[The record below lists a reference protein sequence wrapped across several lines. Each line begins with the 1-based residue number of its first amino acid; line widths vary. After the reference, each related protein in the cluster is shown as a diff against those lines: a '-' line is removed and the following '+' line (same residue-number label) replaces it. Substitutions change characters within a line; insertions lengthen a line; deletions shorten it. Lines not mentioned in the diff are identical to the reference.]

1 MYLVDEKH
9 IVRLQTGEYACQVAR
24 LVEHRTG
31 SNLETYS
38 QFIGY
43 NVGKCGL
50 SQSGRTVKQH
60 MVQGL
65 APETG
70 SLHENAQIINH
81 LILSAEILEVQR
93 AESVLEVTLLA
104 GELMLAYVKIFL
116 FH

>member
-1 MYLVDEKH
+1 
-9 IVRLQTGEYACQVAR
+9 
-24 LVEHRTG
+24 
-31 SNLETYS
+31 
-38 QFIGY
+38 
-43 NVGKCGL
+43 
-50 SQSGRTVKQH
+50 

-81 LILSAEILEVQR
+81 LILSAEILKVQR